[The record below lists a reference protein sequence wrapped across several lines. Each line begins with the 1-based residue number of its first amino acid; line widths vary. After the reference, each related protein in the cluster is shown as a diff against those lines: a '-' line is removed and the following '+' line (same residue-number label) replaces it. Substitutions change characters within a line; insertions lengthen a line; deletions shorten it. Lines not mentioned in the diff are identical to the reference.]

1 MATGFS
7 SKLRLTSSESAL
19 ETADGFYRHC
29 ECRSGNYLLQSV
41 HGALGEHRQYAERPL
56 CAMNRRCRPT
66 DAHACASFKQWL
78 SRNSR
83 SARSASA
90 SSKGRS
96 CRHCSDRRKSQAGRN
111 SASRHRT
118 RNNLGLDRYTK
129 GGGCGSPSAKRKLSG
144 RQLEGCYSVADDSPA
159 GSRIRAS
166 VANAVSAPSMS
177 LPSRA
182 RSIIA
187 TCSSAISRSTTT
199 ARSAPACRARSASS
213 PSTRCTGRKRRIVKR
228 IVIR

>member
-56 CAMNRRCRPT
+56 CTMNRRCRPT

-129 GGGCGSPSAKRKLSG
+129 GGGCGPPSAKPKLSG

-166 VANAVSAPSMS
+166 VAPAVYEPAQP
-177 LPSRA
+177 A
-182 RSIIA
+182 R
-187 TCSSAISRSTTT
+187 R
-199 ARSAPACRARSASS
+199 PAAA
-213 PSTRCTGRKRRIVKR
+213 TGR
-228 IVIR
+228 

>member
-7 SKLRLTSSESAL
+7 SKLGLTSSESAH
-19 ETADGFYRHC
+19 ETADGFHRHC
-29 ECRSGNYLLQSV
+29 ECRRGNYLLQCVSPFT
-41 HGALGEHRQYAERPL
+41 ALAEHRQHAERPL
-56 CAMNRRCRPT
+56 CALNRRCRPT
-66 DAHACASFKQWL
+66 DAHACASLSNSLL

-96 CRHCSDRRKSQAGRN
+96 CRHCSDRHKSQAGLN

-129 GGGCGSPSAKRKLSG
+129 GAGCGSPCAKPRLSG

-166 VANAVSAPSMS
+166 E
-177 LPSRA
+177 
-182 RSIIA
+182 
-187 TCSSAISRSTTT
+187 
-199 ARSAPACRARSASS
+199 APAVYEPAQPARRPAAA
-213 PSTRCTGRKRRIVKR
+213 TGR
-228 IVIR
+228 